1 MADDGD
7 GSPLEPTSGDDLH
20 GNGLAN
26 GERLMALG
34 DAVDRKSVNGAKHA
48 RRRTTRRRKWLYA
61 GVAVLVLIVGVAGGG
76 YWYANYRFTKI
87 PRFKQPL
94 PITYPVPGQPF
105 NVLAIGSD
113 SRAGLSSVVARQ
125 TGANTGS
132 VSGQRSDVIKVIHVD
147 PNAGTITILSI
158 PRDTTVS
165 LLANQNLYGQFNRI
179 NVNYGAGPALLV
191 RTITANFGI
200 PINHVIQVNF
210 NGLIGAADA
219 VGGVYLDFR
228 YPSHDPWSDLAI
240 WHPGCQLVTSTM
252 ALAVARSR
260 HFYYAPK
267 GHPPWPKDW
276 LQLSD
281 DQLAADGW
289 VYDGTSDFGRI
300 DRQTSFLRA
309 MFARVKSK
317 LDDPLALNAFLGSL
331 PQGITIDNTFTLRE
345 LIGLALKFH
354 GYNTATMKT
363 YTMPE
368 VPATVNGADLEF
380 VEQPYAQQ
388 LLVSIFGS
396 SLRRPTN
403 PPPNTALQTPQ
414 PPNVAVATTTT
425 TLRVTTTSKKPKHP
439 VSTTTAPTTT
449 TTNPT
454 LALPI
459 FDPVPCTP
467 K

>member
-1 MADDGD
+1 MADDGE
-7 GSPLEPTSGDDLH
+7 GAPLEPTNGEVSQES
-20 GNGLAN
+20 GLAN
-26 GERLMALG
+26 GERLIALG
-34 DAVDRKSVNGAKHA
+34 DAVDRKSTNGAKHA
-48 RRRTTRRRKWLYA
+48 RRRVSRRRKWLYA
-61 GVAVLVLIVGVAGGG
+61 GVAVVVLIVGVVGGG
-76 YWYANYRFTKI
+76 YWYANYRFKRI
-87 PRFKQPL
+87 PTFTQPL
-94 PITYPVPGQPF
+94 PITYPVPGRPF

-132 VSGQRSDVIKVIHVD
+132 VSGQRSDVIKIIHVD
-147 PNAGTITILSI
+147 PTAGTITILSI

-165 LLANQNLYGQFNRI
+165 LLANQSLYGQFNRI
-179 NVNYGAGPALLV
+179 NVNYGNGPALLV

-240 WHPGCQLVTSTM
+240 WHTGCQLVTSTM

-267 GHPPWPKDW
+267 GRPAWPKDW

-309 MFARVKSK
+309 MFSRVKSK
-317 LDDPLALNAFLGSL
+317 LDNPLAMNSFLGSL
-331 PQGITIDNTFTLRE
+331 PAGITIDKTFSLDE

-354 GYNTATMKT
+354 GYNTAAMKT

-403 PPPNTALQTPQ
+403 PPPNTALATPQ
-414 PPNVAVATTTT
+414 PPFVAVSTTT
-425 TLRVTTTSKKPKHP
+425 TLRVTTTVKKPKHA
-439 VSTTTAPTTT
+439 VATTTTTAPPNT
-449 TTNPT
+449 T
-454 LALPI
+454 LALPA

-467 K
+467 

>member
-1 MADDGD
+1 MADNGE
-7 GSPLEPTSGDDLH
+7 GSSPEPTIDDVSQE
-20 GNGLAN
+20 NGLAN
-26 GERLMALG
+26 GDRLIALG

-48 RRRTTRRRKWLYA
+48 RRRVSRRRKWLYA
-61 GVAVLVLIVGVAGGG
+61 GVALIVLIVGVVGGG
-76 YWYANYRFTKI
+76 YWYANW
-87 PRFKQPL
+87 RFKQIPTVVV
-94 PITYPVPGQPF
+94 PTIHYPVPGQPF
-105 NVLAIGSD
+105 NILAIGSD

-132 VSGQRSDVIKVIHVD
+132 VSGQRSDVIKIIHVD
-147 PNAGTITILSI
+147 PIVGTITILSI

-179 NVNYGAGPALLV
+179 NVNYAAGPSLLV

-200 PINHVIQVNF
+200 TINHVIQVNF

-228 YPSHDPWSDLAI
+228 YPAHDPWSDLAI
-240 WHPGCQLVTSTM
+240 WHTGCQLVTSTM

-260 HFYYAPK
+260 HYYYAPT
-267 GHPPWPKDW
+267 GHPAWPKNW

-309 MFARVKSK
+309 LFSRVKSK
-317 LDDPLALNAFLGSL
+317 LNDPFAINAFLGSL
-331 PQGITIDNTFTLRE
+331 PQGITIDSTFTLRE
-345 LIGLALKFH
+345 IVGLALKFH
-354 GYNTATMKT
+354 GYNTATMRT

-368 VPATVNGADLEF
+368 VPGVVNGADLEF

-396 SLRRPTN
+396 SLRRPTK
-403 PPPNTALQTPQ
+403 PPPNTSLATPQ

-439 VSTTTAPTTT
+439 VATTTT

-454 LALPI
+454 LALPA
-459 FDPVPCTP
+459 FDPVPCAP
-467 K
+467 KG